1 MMEINKRWGGEQAKE
16 QLKMLV
22 HVPLKVICLAMI

>member
-1 MMEINKRWGGEQAKE
+1 LIKNVYKE

-22 HVPLKVICLAMI
+22 KTI